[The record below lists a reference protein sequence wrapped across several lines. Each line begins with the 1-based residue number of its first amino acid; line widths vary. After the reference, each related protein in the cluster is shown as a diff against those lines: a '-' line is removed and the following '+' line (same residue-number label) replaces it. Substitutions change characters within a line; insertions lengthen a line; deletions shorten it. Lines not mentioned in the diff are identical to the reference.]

1 MVNYGQKTID
11 YDRVLEIKH
20 FIKMKTK
27 SDLQIKTAMNE
38 QTHDKDKTHEDIEK
52 DLNLKIM
59 RVTTEIKDHYPE
71 LVKFLEEMPVTIPDE
86 QNMEITLKNLKSY
99 YDSLTSVLNSY
110 ITEQS

>member
-1 MVNYGQKTID
+1 
-11 YDRVLEIKH
+11 
-20 FIKMKTK
+20 MKNNTH
-27 SDLQIKTAMNE
+27 IETKTANI
-38 QTHDKDKTHEDIEK
+38 QQKLDKDKTHEDLEK
-52 DLNLKIM
+52 DLNLKIV